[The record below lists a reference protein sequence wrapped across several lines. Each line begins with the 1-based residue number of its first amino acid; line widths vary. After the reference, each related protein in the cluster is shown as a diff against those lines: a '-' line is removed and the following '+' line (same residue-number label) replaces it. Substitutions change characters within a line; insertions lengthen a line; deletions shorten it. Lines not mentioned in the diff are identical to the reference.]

1 MTPLKPDHAILQQAA
16 HWYAELS
23 AEAAD
28 EGTRAAWLQW
38 HGQSEMHRQA
48 WLYVERI
55 SQRFAP
61 LQGDGE
67 LTLQTLKGARRAQQ
81 SRRQALRTLAVL
93 CGGSLLGWAGWR
105 GTPLPGLVASW
116 RADYRSATG
125 EVREFTLDDGSRVW
139 LNSAS
144 ALGVDLQADLRLL
157 RLVAGEVLID
167 THHDS
172 RPFVITTAEGRL
184 RALGTR
190 FSVQQQEGRTRL
202 NVFEGAVE
210 VRNASGEL
218 RVAQAGEQL
227 AFDAQAIGTLQPAS
241 QGRQSWS
248 QGILLASDMP
258 LSAFVEELASHRH
271 GHLGV
276 APSVAHLR
284 VTGTFPLHDS
294 DQALAMLEDVLP
306 IRIRRTLPW
315 WQSVEAR

>member
-284 VTGTFPLHDS
+284 VTGTFPLHDG

>member
-28 EGTRAAWLQW
+28 DSTRAAWLHW
-38 HGQSEMHRQA
+38 HGQSELHRQA

-67 LTLQTLKGARRAQQ
+67 VALQTLKGARRAQH
-81 SRRQALRTLAVL
+81 SRRQVLRTLAVL
-93 CGGSLLGWAGWR
+93 SGGTLLGWAGWR
-105 GTPLPGLVASW
+105 NTPLPGLVAGW

-125 EVREFTLDDGSRVW
+125 EVRELTLGDGSHVW

-144 ALGVDLQADLRLL
+144 ALDVDLQADLRLL
-157 RLVAGEVLID
+157 HLVAGEVLID

-190 FSVQQQEGRTRL
+190 FSVQQQDGRTLL

-210 VRNASGEL
+210 VRNTAGQV
-218 RVAQAGEQL
+218 RIAQAGEQL
-227 AFDAQAIGTLQPAS
+227 GFDAQAIGALQPAS

-248 QGILLASDMP
+248 QGMLLASDMP
-258 LSAFVEELASHRH
+258 LSAFVEELAAHRH

-276 APSVAHLR
+276 APQVANLR
-284 VTGTFPLHDS
+284 VTGTFPLHDG

-306 IRIRRTLPW
+306 IRVHRPLPW
-315 WQSVEAR
+315 WHTVEAR